1 MTLFIYYFVMFMMVL
16 WCYNTPQPS
25 AMIAYRRFGSFK
37 FLSINLIPICIYS
50 LFWGLRY
57 QVGVDYPTYMEAY
70 NYGITEYFEVGYLF
84 IQGTLRALD
93 LPYPFIF
100 IVTSFIIICSVTLLA
115 KGRNGKF
122 LALLM
127 LFFWSSETIYF
138 AQNGV
143 RQMLALSMIFVAI
156 QHLTDKKYYRAVVFC
171 LLAFSFHTSSVIYS
185 FLVSFV
191 YIVTCVK
198 EISVNKYV
206 VLGAYL
212 FMELSGKLV
221 SLPDLPFVSDIIVN
235 LGYENKLDMIDN
247 YDWDVKVSSGLG
259 VILRMFTN
267 SVIILSQNR
276 MLVDAD
282 RLKKVFYWLFVI
294 GAMLLPILSSNLVM
308 NRILTY
314 MVSANFV
321 MYTFFCIDLWNGKIV
336 SKRVS
341 HILVIIFIIYNLGLL
356 TKNSNTNGCKVYQT
370 IFSPSNRTSTI
381 LFK

>member
-282 RLKKVFYWLFVI
+282 RLKKIFYWLFVI

-341 HILVIIFIIYNLGLL
+341 HIFVIVFIIYNLGLL
-356 TKNSNTNGCKVYQT
+356 TKNSNTNGCKEYQT

>member
-127 LFFWSSETIYF
+127 LFFWTSETIYF

-143 RQMLALSMIFVAI
+143 RQMLALSMIFVAS
-156 QHLTDKKYYRAVVFC
+156 QHLLARKYYRAIAFF
-171 LLAFSFHTSSVIYS
+171 LIAFSFHSSSVIYS
-185 FLVSFV
+185 FLVS
-191 YIVTCVK
+191 IVFIITCK
-198 EISVNKYV
+198 QNIFINKYF
-206 VLGAYL
+206 VLAAYL

-221 SLPDLPFVSDIIVN
+221 SLPDIPFVSDIIVS
-235 LGYENKLDMIDN
+235 LGYENKLNMIDS
-247 YDWDVKVSSGLG
+247 YDWDVKLGSGIG
-259 VILRMFTN
+259 VILRLFTN
-267 SVIILSQNR
+267 SVIILSQDK
-276 MLVDAD
+276 LLEDED
-282 RLKKVFYWLFVI
+282 EQKKLFYWLFII
-294 GAMLLPILSSNLVM
+294 GALFLPILSTNLVM

-314 MVSANFV
+314 LVSVNFIT
-321 MYTFFCIDLWNGKIV
+321 YTFFCIALWRGKILPRRISLACAV
-336 SKRVS
+336 LFV
-341 HILVIIFIIYNLGLL
+341 IYNLGLL
-356 TKNSNTNGCKVYQT
+356 SKNSNTNGCKEYQT
-370 IFSPSNRTSTI
+370 IFTPSNRTSTI
-381 LFK
+381 LFE